1 MKCTCFDDLSEE
13 DKEKYNFYKN
23 EGVHHYG
30 PQIDFQSK
38 AGVMYF
44 LDELYVK
51 NYTINDDLTV
61 DVEGDV
67 KLPDY
72 GVKHMLSDN
81 SYSICPESLPIQ
93 FGIVKGD
100 FDCGDLSTLEHG
112 MPDYVGGNFVCDCAD
127 VVSLKGMPEHVG
139 KDITIRRTAIT
150 NLEGLPNYIAGN
162 LEIDWN
168 DSLTSLNGSPKTI
181 TGEFTCTRNASL
193 KTLEGGPERVGEGVY
208 IRPAW
213 QSAGGEVNRLCAW
226 QNAGGEITK
235 CCGLISLE
243 GAPDYVGGNFDCSD
257 NELNSLNGAP
267 KHVEGDFVCVS
278 CSLETLNG
286 LGEVKGR
293 LNIHSNPG
301 LSLSEIA
308 HIKAARG
315 ITLDY
320 SDYTDEEIQKAV
332 EIIKLHENLNQ
343 TIKEKDDVPMSRAA
357 STTQVSATRTGKRKI

>member
-23 EGVHHYG
+23 EDVHHYG
-30 PQIDFQSK
+30 PQADFQSK

-100 FDCGDLSTLEHG
+100 FHCGELKDLHG
-112 MPDYVGGNFVCDCAD
+112 APRHVTGNFVCEYTD
-127 VVSLKGMPEHVG
+127 VKSLEGMPEHVG

-181 TGEFTCTRNASL
+181 TGEFVCTRNASL
-193 KTLEGGPERVGEGVY
+193 KTLEGGPERVGAGVY
-208 IRPAW
+208 ISPAW
-213 QSAGGEVNRLCAW
+213 QKVGDEKN
-226 QNAGGEITK
+226 K

-243 GAPDYVGGNFDCSD
+243 GAPEYVGGNFDCSD

-286 LGEVKGR
+286 LGEVKGK
-293 LNIHSNPG
+293 LNIQCNPG

-315 ITLDY
+315 ITLDS
-320 SDYTDEEIQKAV
+320 SDYTDEEIDKAV
-332 EIIKLHENLNQ
+332 KIINLHENLSQ
-343 TIKEKDDVPMSRAA
+343 TIKQKDDVPMARAA

>member
-23 EGVHHYG
+23 EDVHHYG

-93 FGIVKGD
+93 FSIVKGD

-112 MPDYVGGNFVCDCAD
+112 MPDYVGGNFVCDSAD

-150 NLEGLPNYIAGN
+150 NLEGLPNYIAGD
-162 LEIDWN
+162 LVVGWN
-168 DSLTSLNGSPKTI
+168 DSLASLDGSPKTI
-181 TGEFTCTRNASL
+181 TGSFICRRNASL
-193 KTLEGGPERVGEGVY
+193 KTLEGGPERVEGGVY

-213 QSAGGEVNRLCAW
+213 QKVGDEKN
-226 QNAGGEITK
+226 K

-243 GAPDYVGGNFDCSD
+243 GAPSYVGGNFDCSN

-286 LGEVKGR
+286 LGEVKGK
-293 LNIHSNPG
+293 LNIQCNPG

-315 ITLDY
+315 ITLDS
-320 SDYTDEEIQKAV
+320 SDYTDEEIDKAV
-332 EIIKLHENLNQ
+332 KIINLHENLSQ
-343 TIKEKDDVPMSRAA
+343 TIKQKDDVPMARAA
-357 STTQVSATRTGKRKI
+357 STTQVSATRSGKRKI

>member
-23 EGVHHYG
+23 EDVHHYG

-67 KLPDY
+67 KLPDH
-72 GVKHMLSDN
+72 GVKDMLSDN
-81 SYSICPESLPIQ
+81 PYSICPESLPIQ

-100 FDCGDLSTLEHG
+100 FDCGNLSTLEHG
-112 MPDYVGGNFVCDCAD
+112 MPDYVGGNFVCVCAD

-150 NLEGLPNYIAGN
+150 NLEGLPDYIAGN
-162 LEIDWN
+162 LYIDWN

-181 TGEFTCTRNASL
+181 TGEFICTRNASL
-193 KTLEGGPERVGEGVY
+193 KTLEGGPERVGRGVY

-213 QSAGGEVNRLCAW
+213 QSAGDEINR
-226 QNAGGEITK
+226 

-243 GAPDYVGGNFDCSD
+243 GAPKYVGGNFNCSE
-257 NELNSLNGAP
+257 NEIVNLIGAP
-267 KHVEGDFVCVS
+267 KHVEGHFVCVS

-286 LGEVKGR
+286 LGEVKGK
-293 LNIHSNPG
+293 LDIHGNPG
-301 LSLSEIA
+301 LSLSEIV
-308 HIKAARG
+308 HVKAARG
-315 ITLDY
+315 ITLY
-320 SDYTDEEIQKAV
+320 FSDYTDEEIDKAV
-332 EIIKLHENLNQ
+332 KIIKLHENLNQ
-343 TIKEKDDVPMSRAA
+343 TIKQKDDVPMARAA
-357 STTQVSATRTGKRKI
+357 STTQVSATRSGKRKI